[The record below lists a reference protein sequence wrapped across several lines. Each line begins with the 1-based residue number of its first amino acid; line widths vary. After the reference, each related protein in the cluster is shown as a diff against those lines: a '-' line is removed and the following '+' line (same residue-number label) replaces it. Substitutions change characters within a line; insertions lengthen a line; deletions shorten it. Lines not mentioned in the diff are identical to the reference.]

1 MKKEKKHLSQYHL
14 NFIEGVR
21 LMMASRQLESLKDA
35 AEFLGV
41 PKLSLYKIMDG
52 TNKPTADQGILLCQK
67 GEFQANWLFTNT
79 GKSTGDEAPDLSVIH
94 EQLKEIKKLLS
105 AKKHR

>member
-21 LMMASRQLESLKDA
+21 MMMASRQLESLKDA
-35 AEFLGV
+35 AEFLEV

-79 GKSTGDEAPDLSVIH
+79 GNMVSTREPDYSVIH
-94 EQLKEIKKLLS
+94 EQLKEIKKLIV
-105 AKKHR
+105 AKKQR